1 MVEVGSNL
9 FQFKFTTKFDME
21 QVLRDGPW
29 MFDNQILMLR
39 KWQPG
44 MTATNVKFD
53 SVALWVQIWGA
64 PFDMVCPQV
73 AAAVGRRL
81 GVVEEVEQ
89 RRRKDIQNMF
99 MRVKVAIPIAK
110 PLRRGGFLSGSD
122 GQRVWTTFKYE
133 RLPLF
138 CHFCG
143 LLGHDLKHCAGYFAL
158 VKKENEV
165 QCPYGEWL
173 KASGG
178 RPWAS
183 FKRDPDRSY
192 YPRSGTEK
200 GNGEVE
206 DSGDEVAATHNYSP
220 NPSLHE
226 KREERFSENL
236 GSAQDTGVV
245 IAKNQGGRSINGRLE
260 TDIDWLDMDGIGC
273 DNSNLQLTS
282 EINEAETFPDKQG
295 ISSVNVKDDLS
306 LDNSL
311 LNERRSNQKLGLNG

>member
-1 MVEVGSNL
+1 MSSSGSSGGKAVGSGGRSGAEKKEGYAKYVYEG
-9 FQFKFTTKFDME
+9 Q
-21 QVLRDGPW
+21 GGYSY
-29 MFDNQILMLR
+29 NQTSQTR
-39 KWQPG
+39 
-44 MTATNVKFD
+44 
-53 SVALWVQIWGA
+53 
-64 PFDMVCPQV
+64 
-73 AAAVGRRL
+73 
-81 GVVEEVEQ
+81 
-89 RRRKDIQNMF
+89 
-99 MRVKVAIPIAK
+99 
-110 PLRRGGFLSGSD
+110 GFLSGSD

-236 GSAQDTGVV
+236 GSAQDTGAV
-245 IAKNQGGRSINGRLE
+245 IAKNQGGRSVNGRLE

-282 EINEAETFPDKQG
+282 EINEAETFDFKC
-295 ISSVNVKDDLS
+295 
-306 LDNSL
+306 
-311 LNERRSNQKLGLNG
+311 ERKR